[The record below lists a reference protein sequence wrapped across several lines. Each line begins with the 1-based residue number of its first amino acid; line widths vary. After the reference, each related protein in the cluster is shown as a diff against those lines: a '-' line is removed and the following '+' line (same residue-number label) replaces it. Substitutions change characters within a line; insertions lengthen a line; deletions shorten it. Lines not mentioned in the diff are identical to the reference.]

1 MNTAVPTTE
10 AFHGRNLT
18 FTPATTRPR
27 VIIITDSI
35 AGAAHLQA
43 ALSKEQFA
51 ITVVHLLAENNRAC
65 WCDHDLAIVDV
76 APDSLRQVLAQLRA
90 CQNCEAISILVDV
103 TRLTNAPVLA
113 GVLSAYR
120 AMPCGGYELLRL
132 ARRRLAALANPE
144 FLLSTRTFTNS
155 TL

>member
-1 MNTAVPTTE
+1 MNTAVPTTK
-10 AFHGRNLT
+10 
-18 FTPATTRPR
+18 
-27 VIIITDSI
+27 VIIITDSVTS
-35 AGAAHLQA
+35 ATHLQA
-43 ALSKEQFA
+43 ALSNESLA
-51 ITVVHLLAENNRAC
+51 ITVVALLAEDNRAC

-76 APDSLRQVLAQLRA
+76 APDSLRRTLSQLRTS
-90 CQNCEAISILVDV
+90 QNCEAISILVDV
-103 TRLTNAPVLA
+103 TRLTNAPDLA

-144 FLLSTRTFTNS
+144 LLLSTRTFTTS